1 MAKNNFSSKIFFY
14 LVSAVIFMFF
24 FSFMLVPLY
33 NVFCEVTGLNGKI
46 YGPSSFF
53 VKDEVEKKDS
63 REIRIKFLSQVNESA
78 PVNFFPSSN
87 EVRVW
92 TDKVSK
98 TSYIAENT
106 TDKQLTL
113 TIIPSV
119 SPGLA
124 AENVKKIQC
133 FCFEEQVLM
142 PYERQEWPVRF
153 YVSSEVG
160 DNINDIYLSYTL
172 FETDRV
178 LTDNMN
184 HGK

>member
-1 MAKNNFSSKIFFY
+1 MAKGPLQNKIF
-14 LVSAVIFMFF
+14 LSLLGAVAFMFL

-46 YGPSSFF
+46 YGPSDFF
-53 VKDEVEKKDS
+53 KTEKQIKS
-63 REIRIKFLSQVNESA
+63 REVNIRFVSTVNGSA
-78 PVNFFPSSN
+78 PVKFYPSSDN
-87 EVRVW
+87 LEVL
-92 TDKVSK
+92 TDKVSS
-98 TSYIAENT
+98 TTYVATNNT
-106 TDKQLTL
+106 NKNITL

-124 AENVKKIQC
+124 AENIKKIQC

-160 DNINDIYLSYTL
+160 DNVNDIYLSYTL

>member
-1 MAKNNFSSKIFFY
+1 MAKNNLPSRIFIY

-53 VKDEVEKKDS
+53 VKDEAEKKDS

-160 DNINDIYLSYTL
+160 DNVNDIYLSYTL

-178 LTDNMN
+178 LADNMN

>member
-1 MAKNNFSSKIFFY
+1 MAKNNFSSKIFLY

-133 FCFEEQVLM
+133 FCFSEQTLE
-142 PYERQEWPVRF
+142 PYETQEWPVRF
-153 YVSSEVG
+153 YVDSELSQNV
-160 DNINDIYLSYTL
+160 NNVYLSYTL
-172 FETDRV
+172 FEKEREEM
-178 LTDNMN
+178 LAANYEY
-184 HGK
+184 

>member
-1 MAKNNFSSKIFFY
+1 MAKNNFSSKIFLY

-46 YGPSSFF
+46 YCPSSFF

-160 DNINDIYLSYTL
+160 DNVNDIYLSYTL

>member
-1 MAKNNFSSKIFFY
+1 MRKAFVGLIAAT
-14 LVSAVIFMFF
+14 LFMFA

-46 YGPSSFF
+46 YGPSDFF
-53 VKDEVEKKDS
+53 KSEKEV
-63 REIRIKFLSQVNESA
+63 RERNVNIRFLSQVNESA
-78 PVNFFPSSN
+78 PVTFYPSSESL
-87 EVRVW
+87 EVV
-92 TDKVSK
+92 TDKVSR
-98 TSYIAENT
+98 TSYVARNNT
-106 TDKQLTL
+106 NKTLTL
-113 TIIPSV
+113 TIVPSV

-124 AENVKKIQC
+124 AEQVKKIQC

-160 DNINDIYLSYTL
+160 DNVNDIYLSYTL

>member
-1 MAKNNFSSKIFFY
+1 MAKNNLSSRIFIY

-87 EVRVW
+87 EVRVL

-113 TIIPSV
+113 NIIP
-119 SPGLA
+119 
-124 AENVKKIQC
+124 
-133 FCFEEQVLM
+133 
-142 PYERQEWPVRF
+142 
-153 YVSSEVG
+153 
-160 DNINDIYLSYTL
+160 
-172 FETDRV
+172 
-178 LTDNMN
+178 
-184 HGK
+184 

>member
-1 MAKNNFSSKIFFY
+1 MAKNNLPSRIFIY

-46 YGPSSFF
+46 YGQSYFF

-124 AENVKKIQC
+124 ADNVKKIQC

-160 DNINDIYLSYTL
+160 DNVNDIYLSYTL